1 MIIIITTTT
10 TTTTV
15 YLHNPFLKCSHNSSL
30 CSITMPTVLEDNE
43 AECIQRQQLRDCG
56 PDSLGTTH
64 CGFAKITFWLSFSIL
79 SAVYKGCINCT
90 GNRKGH
96 VQFTIFALPTVDL
109 IHYGFGS
116 HLHG

>member
-1 MIIIITTTT
+1 MKQSA
-10 TTTTV
+10 
-15 YLHNPFLKCSHNSSL
+15 FRDNSFEIVS
-30 CSITMPTVLEDNE
+30 
-43 AECIQRQQLRDCG
+43 

-79 SAVYKGCINCT
+79 SAVYKDASIAQV
-90 GNRKGH
+90 NRSGH

-116 HLHG
+116 HLYG